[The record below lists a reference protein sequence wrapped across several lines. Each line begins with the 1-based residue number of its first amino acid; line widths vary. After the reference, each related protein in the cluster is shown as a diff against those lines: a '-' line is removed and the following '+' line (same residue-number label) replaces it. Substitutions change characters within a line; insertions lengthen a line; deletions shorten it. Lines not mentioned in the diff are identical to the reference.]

1 MPKAKPT
8 YAKLKLTS
16 EVAPKEFTWGDQVIE
31 VKQYISIQD
40 KLQLV
45 SEVIN
50 AAADENRF
58 ANWGKL
64 NMYLDLKILEYY
76 TNLSI
81 TDKQKE
87 NAIKMYDEI
96 VASGFKEQL
105 QENMDEFELNKI
117 YSLLHS
123 TVEDIYNYQNSAYG
137 ILDSLNTDYSN
148 LNFDIEKLTKEIG
161 NKENVQFLDQV
172 LTKLG

>member
-1 MPKAKPT
+1 MPKTKPT

-64 NMYLDLKILEYY
+64 HMYLDLKIVEYY
-76 TNLSI
+76 TNLAI

-87 NAIKMYDEI
+87 NAVKMYDEI
-96 VASGFKEQL
+96 TASGFKKQL
-105 QENMDEFELNKI
+105 EENMADTELTKL
-117 YSLLHS
+117 YSMLVD
-123 TVEDIYNYQNSAYG
+123 TVDGVYEYQNSAYG

>member
-50 AAADENRF
+50 AAADDNRF

-64 NMYLDLKILEYY
+64 DMYLDLKILEYY
-76 TNLSI
+76 TNLTI

-87 NAIKMYDEI
+87 NAVKMYDEI
-96 VASGFKEQL
+96 TSSGFKKQL
-105 QENMDEFELNKI
+105 EANMDDSELDEL
-117 YSLLHS
+117 YSMLS
-123 TVEDIYNYQNSAYG
+123 DTVDGVYKYQNSAYG
-137 ILDSLNTDYSN
+137 ILDALNTDYGN
-148 LNFDIEKLTKEIG
+148 LNFDIEKLTKDIS
-161 NKENVQFLDQV
+161 NRENVQFLDQV
-172 LTKLG
+172 LSKLG